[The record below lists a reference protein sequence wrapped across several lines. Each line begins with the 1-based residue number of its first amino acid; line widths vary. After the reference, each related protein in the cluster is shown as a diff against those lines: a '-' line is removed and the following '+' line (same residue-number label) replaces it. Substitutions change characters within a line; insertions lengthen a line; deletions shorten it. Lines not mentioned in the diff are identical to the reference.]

1 MEIILTAHICILM
14 GFVKLSRLQMDL
26 ILHHS
31 MILEEE
37 PMSKGD
43 LDKYV
48 IFFTRKRDLF
58 WDRFKYTGCSKNFA
72 VFVTPRRH
80 YKLQW

>member
-1 MEIILTAHICILM
+1 MSLKKKSPTMMEIILTAHICILM

-31 MILEEE
+31 MILVRA

-43 LDKYV
+43 LDKY
-48 IFFTRKRDLF
+48 IIMISSHINPLD
-58 WDRFKYTGCSKNFA
+58 
-72 VFVTPRRH
+72 PPI
-80 YKLQW
+80 

>member
-31 MILEEE
+31 MILEEA

-43 LDKYV
+43 LDKY
-48 IFFTRKRDLF
+48 IIMISSHISPLDPPNSQENADET
-58 WDRFKYTGCSKNFA
+58 SKINA
-72 VFVTPRRH
+72 
-80 YKLQW
+80 YL